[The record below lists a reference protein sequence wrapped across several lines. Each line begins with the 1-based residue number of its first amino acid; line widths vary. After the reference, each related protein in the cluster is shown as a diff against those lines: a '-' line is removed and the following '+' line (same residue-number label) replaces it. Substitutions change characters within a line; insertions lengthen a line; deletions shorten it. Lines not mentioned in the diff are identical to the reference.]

1 MTVTNSLPHC
11 KKCGL
16 VEYDCHCEA
25 TDVPVAGAN
34 LARVR
39 SARFP
44 TLRQKYGPMR
54 GALRP

>member
-34 LARVR
+34 LARVGLPGFR
-39 SARFP
+39 LSGNTAP
-44 TLRQKYGPMR
+44 CGEH
-54 GALRP
+54 